1 MLAAES
7 KNTRQSLAVPA
18 FRTTAV
24 TKATADLGDLLWR
37 ASQDADDILFRP
49 PDEWWPLSGWS
60 HVSSLLWRGTL
71 PVGIVGLA
79 PSAFPGRAEARLSL
93 APVTRTPTSAR
104 HAVEAALQ
112 LAAESGYEELV
123 LALPGA
129 AAWARAAASEAGFE
143 PSHTFQVLE
152 RPASVSSRRI
162 ERSLEFEAVGVER
175 LDELLAALNAAY
187 EGSPDFVP
195 IARATLAAELA
206 MAQSPF
212 VVAKGESGEILATAH
227 LRFSA
232 SATNPSGGPYAWVSN
247 LTVMP
252 AAQGLGLGRKVIRRA
267 VAELHAMGALSVTLG
282 VDSRNL
288 RAVRLYESEG
298 FQFVGE
304 LGFWSRLV
312 PSRRTDPVR

>member
-49 PDEWWPLSGWS
+49 PGEWWPLSGWS
-60 HVSSLLWRGTL
+60 HASSLLWRGTL

-79 PSAFPGRAEARLSL
+79 PSAFPGRAEARLGL
-93 APVTRTPTSAR
+93 DPVSRTPTSAR
-104 HAVEAALQ
+104 YAVEAALH
-112 LAAESGYEELV
+112 LAAESGHQDLV

-129 AAWARAAASEAGFE
+129 AIWAQDAASKAGFE
-143 PSHTFQVLE
+143 PSHAFRVLE
-152 RPASVSSRRI
+152 RPTPVSSLRI
-162 ERSLEFEAVGVER
+162 ERSLEFEGVGSER
-175 LDELLAALNAAY
+175 LDELLAALNSAY

-195 IARATLAAELA
+195 IARATLAAELD
-206 MAQSPF
+206 MAQGPF

-232 SATNPSGGPYAWVSN
+232 TATNPSGGPYAWVSN
-247 LTVMP
+247 LTVLP
-252 AAQGLGLGRKVIRRA
+252 AAQGLGLGRKMIRRA

-288 RAVRLYESEG
+288 GAVRLYESEG
-298 FQFVGE
+298 FRFVGE
-304 LGFWSRLV
+304 LGFWSRRV
-312 PSRRTDPVR
+312 PSRRTDPLR

>member
-7 KNTRQSLAVPA
+7 KDAQKSLAAPA
-18 FRTTAV
+18 FRATAV

-49 PDEWWPLSGWS
+49 PGEWWPLSGWS
-60 HVSSLLWRGTL
+60 HASSLLWRGTL

-79 PSAFPGRAEARLSL
+79 PSAVPGRAEARLAL
-93 APVTRTPTSAR
+93 APLTRTLTSAR

-112 LAAESGYEELV
+112 LAAELGYEELV

-129 AAWARAAASEAGFE
+129 ATWAQDAASEAGFE
-143 PSHTFQVLE
+143 PSHAFRVLE
-152 RPASVSSRRI
+152 RPAGVSSPRI
-162 ERSLEFEAVGVER
+162 ERSLEFEAVGSER

-232 SATNPSGGPYAWVSN
+232 TATNPSGGPYAWVSN
-247 LTVMP
+247 LTVLP
-252 AAQGLGLGRKVIRRA
+252 AAQGLGLGRKMIRRA
-267 VAELHAMGALSVTLG
+267 AAELHAMGALSVTLG
-282 VDSRNL
+282 VDSRNV

-304 LGFWSRLV
+304 LGFWSRRV